1 MSQKGSS
8 SKIGDDEEILE
19 EKKRLAELSAQ
30 KQQLLQMA
38 ALEDKLVEL
47 ERQQR
52 ELNRELELVKLDTE
66 LQLSKSKI
74 DIHDQGR

>member
-8 SKIGDDEEILE
+8 SKIGDDEEILK